1 MTERTLEEIDD
12 EVRAFVD
19 DAWDPDLTVAEWWQR
34 LYDAGWSHPLL
45 PEKAGGRGWS
55 RSAALRVRTALAEC
69 QVLLPPSGLGAM
81 LAAPTIAAH
90 GTQEQIDRYV
100 TAILTGRD
108 AWCQLFSEPGAGS
121 DLAGLQT
128 RAVRDGDEWVV
139 NGQKVWTSQGSIADL
154 GMLVARTDPDQPKH
168 RGLTYFAFP
177 MLQDG
182 VDVRPLREM
191 TGEAFFNEVFVN
203 DGRVHDDARIG
214 DLGDGWRVAN
224 TTLTE
229 ERASIGA
236 GTALVAARPGSV
248 CGDLGR
254 RAGDFVTAAST
265 RTAAGDDPGRTATAP
280 KGRIALLVDL
290 ARRYDR
296 LGDQV
301 LRDRLMRAHT
311 LNEVNRLNTLR
322 AKAGR
327 GRTGAEGNIAKLLDS
342 ELHRQARELGTS
354 ILGAD
359 ATLATTD
366 RAGSLVRDIT
376 LFSPAPSIYGG
387 TDQIQRNIIGERV
400 LGLPKE
406 PGPGKDTPFKDL
418 PHNQ

>member
-1 MTERTLEEIDD
+1 MAERTLDD
-12 EVRAFVD
+12 ITEEVRAFVD
-19 DAWDPDLTVAEWWQR
+19 GQWDPDLTVGEWWQR
-34 LYDAGWSHPLL
+34 LYDGGWSHPLL

-55 RSAALRVRTALAEC
+55 RAESLHVRDTLLDLE
-69 QVLLPPSGLGAM
+69 VVLPPSGLGAM

-90 GTQEQIDRYV
+90 GSQEQVDRYV
-100 TAILTGRD
+100 TAILTGKEG
-108 AWCQLFSEPGAGS
+108 WCQLFSEPGAGS

-139 NGQKVWTSQGSIADL
+139 NGQKVWTSQGSFADL
-154 GMLVARTDPDQPKH
+154 GMLVARTDPEQPKH

-182 VDVRPLREM
+182 VEVRPLREM
-191 TGEAFFNEVFVN
+191 TGQAFFNEVFMNDARVGD
-203 DGRVHDDARIG
+203 DGRVG

-236 GTALVAARPGSV
+236 GSALSLARPGTIA
-248 CGDLGR
+248 GDLDKR
-254 RAGDFVTAAST
+254 VGDFVVE
-265 RTAAGDDPGRTATAP
+265 RTQATKREPVAERRDAPSGRA
-280 KGRIALLVDL
+280 ALLVRL
-290 ARRYDR
+290 ASTYDR
-296 LGDQV
+296 LGDRV
-301 LRDRLMRAHT
+301 LRDRLMKLHT
-311 LNEVNRLNTLR
+311 LNTINGLNTQR
-322 AKAGR
+322 AKSGGGR
-327 GRTGAEGNIAKLLDS
+327 SGAEGNIAKLIDS
-342 ELHRQARELGTS
+342 ELHRQTRELATT
-354 ILGAD
+354 ILGPD
-359 ATLATTD
+359 ATLNTTD
-366 RAGSLVRDIT
+366 RVGSVVRDLT

-406 PGPGKDTPFKDL
+406 PGSDKNTPFKDL

>member
-1 MTERTLEEIDD
+1 MAERTLDD
-12 EVRAFVD
+12 ITEEVRAFVD
-19 DAWDPDLTVAEWWQR
+19 GQWDPDLTVGEWWQR
-34 LYDAGWSHPLL
+34 LYDGGWSHPLL
-45 PEKAGGRGWS
+45 PEKAGGRAWS
-55 RSAALRVRTALAEC
+55 RAESLHVRETLLDLD
-69 QVLLPPSGLGAM
+69 VVLPPSGLGAM

-90 GTQEQIDRYV
+90 GSQEQVDRYV
-100 TAILTGRD
+100 AAILTGRE

-128 RAVRDGDEWVV
+128 RAVRDGDEWIV
-139 NGQKVWTSQGSIADL
+139 NGQKVWTSQGSFADL
-154 GMLVARTDPDQPKH
+154 GMLVARTDPEQPKH

-191 TGEAFFNEVFVN
+191 TGQAFFNEVFMN
-203 DGRVHDDARIG
+203 DARVGDDGRIG

-236 GTALVAARPGSV
+236 GSALSLARPGTIA
-248 CGDLGR
+248 GDLDKR
-254 RAGDFVTAAST
+254 VGDFVVERPRATKKESVAERRDAPS
-265 RTAAGDDPGRTATAP
+265 GRA
-280 KGRIALLVDL
+280 ALLVRL
-290 ARRYDR
+290 ARTYDR
-296 LGDQV
+296 LGDRV
-301 LRDRLMRAHT
+301 LRDRLMKMHT
-311 LNEVNRLNTLR
+311 LNTINGLNTQR
-322 AKAGR
+322 AKSGSGR
-327 GRTGAEGNIAKLLDS
+327 SGAEGNIAKLIDS
-342 ELHRQARELGTS
+342 ELHRQTRELATA
-354 ILGAD
+354 ILGPD
-359 ATLATTD
+359 ATLNTTD
-366 RAGSLVRDIT
+366 RVGSVVRELT

-406 PGPGKDTPFKDL
+406 PGPDKNTPFKDL